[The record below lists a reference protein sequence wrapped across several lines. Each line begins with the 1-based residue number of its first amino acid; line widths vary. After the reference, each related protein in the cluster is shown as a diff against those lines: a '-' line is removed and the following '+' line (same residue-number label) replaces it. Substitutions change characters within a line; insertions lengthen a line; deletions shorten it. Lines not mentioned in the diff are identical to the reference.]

1 MSQKI
6 LYKKIFFP
14 FSYTRVLSRHPHW
27 VLVAVATASAAA
39 IVAVVT
45 TRDVPDFSDPQAVR
59 IRKKK
64 CRDRKESRRKW
75 DEESSSK
82 ENGGGEGKGSKE
94 RWIFPPF
101 AETGGGRDFSSP
113 FSYSF
118 SSLSHR
124 IHFPKKRLIVRQR
137 KKGGGGRERER
148 RDEMSLRFLQGRGR
162 EEGKPCAVRPQHHSC
177 NCFFHFSEMT
187 YLDTKCACTH
197 AGRT

>member
-1 MSQKI
+1 M
-6 LYKKIFFP
+6 YIFLF

-59 IRKKK
+59 IRKEK
-64 CRDRKESRRKW
+64 CRDRKESGRKW
-75 DEESSSK
+75 DVESSSK
-82 ENGGGEGKGSKE
+82 ENGGGEGKGSRE

-101 AETGGGRDFSSP
+101 AETGGGRDFFSP

-118 SSLSHR
+118 SFLSHR
-124 IHFPKKRLIVRQR
+124 IHFPKKRLIVREG
-137 KKGGGGRERER
+137 KKGGGGREREKR
-148 RDEMSLRFLQGRGR
+148 RDVTSFSSGGR
-162 EEGKPCAVRPQHHSC
+162 EEGKLCAVRPQHHSC
-177 NCFFHFSEMT
+177 NCLFHFPEMT
-187 YLDTKCACTH
+187 YLDTKCVRTH